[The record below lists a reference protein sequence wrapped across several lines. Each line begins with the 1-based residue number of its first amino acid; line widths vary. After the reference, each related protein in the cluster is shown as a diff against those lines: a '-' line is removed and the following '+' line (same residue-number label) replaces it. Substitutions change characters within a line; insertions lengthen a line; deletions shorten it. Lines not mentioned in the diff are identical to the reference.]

1 MGLFRRR
8 ERETLNEQLLHE
20 AGLDAPQPTASPE
33 QPAPFDPFDGT
44 YPAQP
49 DASPWDVKSRAMA
62 RPAVDDV
69 VTTAH
74 ATGIAGDVVEF
85 ATLRNGD
92 VIVDEEQGDGDLAA
106 LAEAVEQHIPP
117 PYRARG
123 RREGT
128 DLWAVAAHRIVVL
141 RFACDGG
148 DEIELVS
155 RGGERSMRI
164 DRVASTRDIQEL
176 EKAGAGRGADYVV
189 EATRLDEDYWEV
201 KASAL

>member
-20 AGLDAPQPTASPE
+20 AGLDAPPPAVSAE

-49 DASPWDVKSRAMA
+49 HASPWDVKSRAMA
-62 RPAVDDV
+62 RPAADDV

-74 ATGIAGDVVEF
+74 ATGIAGDAVEF
-85 ATLRNGD
+85 ATLPNGD

-106 LAEAVEQHIPP
+106 LADAVEQHIPA

-123 RREGT
+123 RREGD

-141 RFACDGG
+141 RFGCDEG

-155 RGGERSMRI
+155 RGGERTVHI
-164 DRVASTRDIQEL
+164 DRVASTQDFPEL
-176 EKAGAGRGADYVV
+176 RKAGAERGEDYVV